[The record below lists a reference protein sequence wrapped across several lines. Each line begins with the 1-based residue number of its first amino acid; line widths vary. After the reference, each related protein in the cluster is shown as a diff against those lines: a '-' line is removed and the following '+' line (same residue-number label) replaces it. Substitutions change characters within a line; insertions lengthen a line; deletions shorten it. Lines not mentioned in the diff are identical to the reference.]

1 MDSPLSDGDINNV
14 LGKFTPMLYSDL
26 KNYSF
31 IEELL
36 KKDYDWRVILLE
48 TKQNNGHW
56 VCIMR
61 VPNDKYIYFNS
72 YGDSYN
78 KDLYLIPRVLRKI
91 LGQNENY
98 LNNLLKD
105 KDVEYSKTKFQ
116 GDKSAVCGRYVVFF
130 IDFICNLKHSLG
142 YTIKFLKDTK
152 KKLGLKTYDE
162 TIIQLTNKVKPS
174 DIKLNL
180 LPSD

>member
-61 VPNDKYIYFNS
+61 VANDKYIYFNS

-78 KDLYLIPRVLRKI
+78 KDLYFKML
-91 LGQNENY
+91 
-98 LNNLLKD
+98 
-105 KDVEYSKTKFQ
+105 
-116 GDKSAVCGRYVVFF
+116 
-130 IDFICNLKHSLG
+130 
-142 YTIKFLKDTK
+142 
-152 KKLGLKTYDE
+152 
-162 TIIQLTNKVKPS
+162 
-174 DIKLNL
+174 
-180 LPSD
+180 